1 MDELNAL
8 RQKRM
13 DLLKKELHK
22 REYPGEALE
31 VDGTAFDELVSRY
44 PLLVVDCWAPWCAP
58 CRMLSPVIDKL
69 ATELQGKVVFGK
81 LNVDNNKAIA
91 ARYSITSIPALLVF
105 KNGKLVDRIIGAVPE
120 QMIVQRLQPLM

>member
-31 VDGTAFDELVSRY
+31 VDGATFDELVSRY
-44 PLLVVDCWAPWCAP
+44 PLLVIDCWAPWCAP

>member
-31 VDGTAFDELVSRY
+31 VDGASFDELVSRY

>member
-31 VDGTAFDELVSRY
+31 VDGTTFDELVSRY